1 MDNRIE
7 RIFEEAIENAW
18 EEAKL
23 QDLITL
29 YSMWKSGKI
38 PSYSTFEEL
47 FDCFIK
53 FDKKIREMDEKKY
66 LEIENLIVE
75 MICSSPDDIPSNL
88 CERKKSRERKNKP

>member
-29 YSMWKSGKI
+29 YSMWKNGKL
-38 PSYSTFEEL
+38 PSFSTFEEL
-47 FDCFIK
+47 FDCFVS
-53 FDKKIREMDEKKY
+53 FDKKINEMDEKKY
-66 LEIENLIVE
+66 LEIENIIVE
-75 MICSSPDDIPSNL
+75 MICSLPDDIPKNL
-88 CERKKSRERKNKP
+88 CERKKSRGKKSK

>member
-1 MDNRIE
+1 MDSRIE

-29 YSMWKSGKI
+29 YSMWKDGKL

-47 FDCFIK
+47 FHCFID
-53 FDKKIREMDEKKY
+53 FDKKIRKMEEKKY

-75 MICSSPDDIPSNL
+75 MICSMPDDIPENL
-88 CERKKSRERKNKP
+88 CERKKNKNKL